1 MLFGY
6 GQVGNKK
13 YTAGIDRLCASIMK
27 SLIAE
32 PKQNIDKNT
41 ARNIFLGEKKKGK
54 VGEKIKKIKESCRW
68 TSLKLYLNF

>member
-1 MLFGY
+1 MIFSILLFSY
-6 GQVGNKK
+6 DQVGNKK

-41 ARNIFLGEKKKGK
+41 ATNIFVGEKKKEEKWGK
-54 VGEKIKKIKESCRW
+54 K
-68 TSLKLYLNF
+68 

>member
-1 MLFGY
+1 MIFSILLFSY

-13 YTAGIDRLCASIMK
+13 YTAGIDRLRASIMK

-41 ARNIFLGEKKKGK
+41 ARNTFVGEKKKEEKWGK
-54 VGEKIKKIKESCRW
+54 K
-68 TSLKLYLNF
+68 

>member
-6 GQVGNKK
+6 GQIGNKK
-13 YTAGIDRLCASIMK
+13 YTAGIDRLCASIVK

-41 ARNIFLGEKKKGK
+41 ATNIFVGEKKKEEKWGK
-54 VGEKIKKIKESCRW
+54 K
-68 TSLKLYLNF
+68 

>member
-1 MLFGY
+1 MIFSTLLFSY
-6 GQVGNKK
+6 DQVGNKK

-41 ARNIFLGEKKKGK
+41 ATNIFVGEKKKEEKWGK
-54 VGEKIKKIKESCRW
+54 K
-68 TSLKLYLNF
+68 

>member
-1 MLFGY
+1 MIFSILLFSY

-13 YTAGIDRLCASIMK
+13 YTAGIDRLCASIVK

-41 ARNIFLGEKKKGK
+41 ATNIFVGEKKKGGK
-54 VGEKIKKIKESCRW
+54 VGEKIKKIKESCR
-68 TSLKLYLNF
+68 

>member
-1 MLFGY
+1 MIFIILLFSY

-41 ARNIFLGEKKKGK
+41 ATNIFVGEKKKEEKWGK
-54 VGEKIKKIKESCRW
+54 K
-68 TSLKLYLNF
+68 

>member
-1 MLFGY
+1 MIFSILLFSY

-13 YTAGIDRLCASIMK
+13 YTAGIDRLRASIMK

-41 ARNIFLGEKKKGK
+41 ATNIFVGEKKKEEKWGK
-54 VGEKIKKIKESCRW
+54 K
-68 TSLKLYLNF
+68 